1 MILKVT
7 KKQRFTLSSD
17 SIFFAIYSYGYI
29 LGLKREFFNENSILG
44 FQLNLRKIQFST
56 YLL

>member
-17 SIFFAIYSYGYI
+17 SIFFAIYSYRYI